1 MKVSTRRVVLEN
13 STDII
18 NYVTKGLS
26 PSKKDFQKL
35 KEDLSNGTIKF
46 SDPDRNLINP
56 NFTLEDL
63 ELIYKNKRSNEFI
76 ATIVGG
82 VLVIVSFILGAKAGS
97 RTSNNKN
104 MHNNVINLNDP
115 DVIEI
120 LDDMGFTQTDNNNHD
135 KVRVIRF

>member
-56 NFTLEDL
+56 NFTL
-63 ELIYKNKRSNEFI
+63 
-76 ATIVGG
+76 
-82 VLVIVSFILGAKAGS
+82 
-97 RTSNNKN
+97 
-104 MHNNVINLNDP
+104 
-115 DVIEI
+115 
-120 LDDMGFTQTDNNNHD
+120 
-135 KVRVIRF
+135 